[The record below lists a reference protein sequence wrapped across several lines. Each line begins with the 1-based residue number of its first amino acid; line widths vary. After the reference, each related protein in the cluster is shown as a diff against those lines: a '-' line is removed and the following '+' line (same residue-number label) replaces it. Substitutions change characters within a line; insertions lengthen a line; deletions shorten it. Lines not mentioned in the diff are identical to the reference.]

1 MDITKLDYK
10 SYEEAEKNFKWS
22 DRWEVFDKDRDHL
35 NIAHECIDRHPKDNI
50 AIRLK
55 NGDGSREEYTFGQMS
70 RWTSQFANMLEKKG
84 INRGDRVGIILHQ
97 SLEYYVSFYGTLKR
111 GAVAV
116 PCYALLGPDGI
127 EYRLKTANAKL
138 AIISKDR
145 AETVKPGL
153 VSHLIVSEEL
163 IDIIQKEDDQYEA
176 IASADSL
183 ALIQFSSGTTGQPK
197 QLLYNHSAVSVTA
210 VFGKLWAGLREGD
223 RYMCTSSP
231 AWGHGIWYGT
241 VAPMIFGNGIGAYS
255 GKFDPVVFM
264 EGLEEFEITVVSA
277 IPRVYQMMMES
288 GKFDDYKLKLK
299 RCSYTG
305 SNMEKE
311 IEQFFLDKLGVY
323 IGANYGNTESGPIV
337 IDFAFDDWKPRI
349 GSSGKPMLGVKLGI
363 LDENN
368 DELPP
373 NKTGQVAVWRKGK
386 WNPIGDYG
394 YFDEEGYFWPQGRSD
409 DVIKSSGYR
418 IGPFEIEHSLEQHE
432 AVQRAA
438 AVGSP
443 DKQLGEIVKAFVIL
457 KEGYQPTDELKKEI
471 QTFVKTH
478 LSMHE
483 YPKEIE
489 FIDEVPETPDG
500 KLKRKDLKRKEYEK
514 KGIQLP
520 G

>member
-1 MDITKLDYK
+1 MDIKKLDFK

-22 DRWEVFDKDRDHL
+22 DRWEVFDRDRDHL
-35 NIAHECIDRHPKDNI
+35 NVAHECIDRHPKDNI

-55 NGDGSREEYTFGQMS
+55 RDDGGTEVYTFDQVS
-70 RWTSQFANMLEKKG
+70 RWTSQFANMLEKLG
-84 INRGDRVGIILHQ
+84 IGQGDRVGIILHQ
-97 SLEYYVSFYGTLKR
+97 SLPYYVSFFGCLKR

-127 EYRLKTANAKL
+127 EYRLKTAEAKM

-145 AETVKPGL
+145 AEIVKPGL
-153 VSHLIVSEEL
+153 VSNLIMAEDL
-163 IDIIQKEDDQYEA
+163 IDKIEKEDDKYETNT
-176 IASADSL
+176 SADTL
-183 ALIQFSSGTTGQPK
+183 GLIQFSSGTTGQPK
-197 QLLYNHSAVSVTA
+197 PLLYNHSAVSVTA

-241 VAPMIFGNGIGAYS
+241 VAPMIFGIGIGAFS
-255 GKFDPVVFM
+255 GKFDPDVFM
-264 EGLEEFEITVVSA
+264 EGLEEFEINVVSA

-288 GKFDDYKLKLK
+288 GKFDDYKLKLE
-299 RCSYTG
+299 RCTYTG

-363 LDENN
+363 LDDNN
-368 DELPP
+368 KELPP
-373 NKTGQVAVWRKGK
+373 NKTGQVAVWRKGQ
-386 WNPIGDYG
+386 WNGIGDYG
-394 YFDEEGYFWPQGRSD
+394 YFDEDGYFWPQGRSD

-432 AVQRAA
+432 AVERAA
-438 AVGSP
+438 VVGSP
-443 DKQLGEIVKAFVIL
+443 HEQLGELVKAFVIL
-457 KEGYQPTDELKKEI
+457 KKDYEPSDELKKEI
-471 QTFVKTH
+471 QLFVKTH

-489 FIDEVPETPDG
+489 FIDEIPETPDG
-500 KLKRKDLKRKEYEK
+500 KLKRKVLKQKEYEK
-514 KGIQLP
+514 KGVPLP